1 MTIKRTLAHLTVL
14 LGMIL
19 FSTNIAVSRGLEVN
33 IMTGSSTG
41 TYIQIGKDIG
51 ALAEQIGRN
60 MTAVESAGSL
70 ENIEAVRK
78 RPLTQFGIVQSDVL
92 DFIRTFRQDDIEMRR
107 MANNTRIVFPLYN
120 EEVHIV
126 VRRSSGLNVLAD
138 LSGRTVAIGEPN
150 SGTNL
155 TSTFLFEVANVRP
168 QNMLTIS
175 SSEGMEQLKT
185 GAVDAF
191 VYVAGAPTK
200 LLADTNANDD
210 FKILPISSESVGGY
224 YGTSTIKAGTYP
236 FQTEDV
242 TTAAVRAV
250 LMTFEYN
257 PRHNTYFKQSCEAV
271 SEISYLIKEHLD
283 ILQATGHPKW
293 KQVDLS
299 AIPPGWEVAQCVQT
313 ALKDN
318 YKLPVNDPIV
328 MPTSASAG
336 SSSTACECSDLLNP
350 VAHRL
355 CLMRICNAE

>member
-1 MTIKRTLAHLTVL
+1 MNKTLAHLLVS
-14 LGMIL
+14 LGLICV
-19 FSTNIAVSRGLEVN
+19 STSIAQSRGLEVN

-51 ALAEQIGRN
+51 GLAEHIGRN
-60 MTAVESAGSL
+60 VTAVESAGSL

-92 DFIRTFRQDDIEMRR
+92 DFIRTFRQDDVEMSR
-107 MANNTRIVFPLYN
+107 MARNTRIVFPLYN

-175 SSEGMEQLKT
+175 SSDGMAQLRT
-185 GAVDAF
+185 GAIDAF

-200 LLADTNANDD
+200 LLADAAASDD
-210 FKILPISSESVGGY
+210 LKLLSVSSESVGGY
-224 YGTSTIKAGTYP
+224 YGTSTIPAGTYP
-236 FQTEDV
+236 WQKEDV

-250 LMTFEYN
+250 LMTFEYD
-257 PRHNTYFKQSCEAV
+257 PRRNDYFKQSCQAV
-271 SEISYLIKEHLD
+271 TEISYLIKEHLD
-283 ILQATGHPKW
+283 VLQATGHPKW

-313 ALKDN
+313 ALQEG
-318 YKLPVNDPIV
+318 YRLPVDDSSIV
-328 MPTSASAG
+328 PAAI
-336 SSSTACECSDLLNP
+336 STPSTGCECSNLLNP